1 MDQILTDAKRE
12 DQLATVKAWYD
23 GYHFGE
29 FDIYCPWDVMNY
41 VSRLQTDPSA
51 RPAGYWKNTSDNAII
66 RSFIDMKSDMIT
78 RKIFIMLFWRESL
91 PEPDVYLYG
100 ERVGKA
106 ERGTAAGT
114 VFDWGTFL
122 KFE

>member
-51 RPAGYWKNTSDNAII
+51 RPAGKIPAIM
-66 RSFIDMKSDMIT
+66 RSSALLSI
-78 RKIFIMLFWRESL
+78 
-91 PEPDVYLYG
+91 
-100 ERVGKA
+100 
-106 ERGTAAGT
+106 
-114 VFDWGTFL
+114 
-122 KFE
+122 